1 MLHKEEKGVELMLTK
16 QDMDA
21 LHEAIRA
28 SLVARQEELKLSDER
43 LGKQAFGFLAAPRMK
58 IQALFVAQGKGER
71 RKPQVINISELIN
84 LCEAMGL
91 KWHEEIGKAKKAAEQ
106 KQSPS

>member
-1 MLHKEEKGVELMLTK
+1 MLTK

-21 LHEAIRA
+21 LHEAIRTA
-28 SLVARQEELKLSDER
+28 LVARQEELKLSDEK

-71 RKPQVINISELIN
+71 RKPQVINIAELIN

-91 KWHEEIGKAKKAAEQ
+91 SWQEVIRNAVKSLPK
-106 KQSPS
+106 